1 MKKVGLALL
10 LAMALV
16 GCSEEETTNKETADK
31 PKEETK
37 MEEQVNEN
45 SEESGVTQME
55 GMGKVTTVGVGYND
69 EIDAGDT
76 PKTIKMGPMELTIN
90 GVHVLR
96 IETDEDGKQ
105 LYFDGKEEAM
115 AILVDMKA
123 SNTSDSDVTFHPNQA
138 IITTDT
144 GEQVESDIMLMGE
157 AGGDFL
163 GKVEKEGQTWW
174 LLKNV
179 DKEIKK
185 ITMVI
190 SPPSNMETWDD
201 LAEEQRIEFEVV
213 DWEEA
218 KKREGM

>member
-1 MKKVGLALL
+1 MKKAGLALL
-10 LAMALV
+10 LAVALV
-16 GCSEEETTNKETADK
+16 GCSEEETTNKKTVDK
-31 PKEETK
+31 PKEEPKT
-37 MEEQVNEN
+37 EEQVNEN
-45 SEESGVTQME
+45 SEETGVTQME

-76 PKTIKMGPMELTIN
+76 PKSIKMGPMELTIN
-90 GVHVLR
+90 GVHVLH
-96 IETDEDGKQ
+96 IDTDEDGKQ
-105 LYFDGKEEAM
+105 LYFNGKEKAA

-123 SNTSDSDVTFHPNQA
+123 SNTSDDDVTFNPNQA

-185 ITMVI
+185 ITMVFT
-190 SPPSNMETWDD
+190 PPSDMESWDD
-201 LAEEQRIEFEVV
+201 LAEEKRVEFEVV

>member
-1 MKKVGLALL
+1 MKKLLTGMLALALL
-10 LAMALV
+10 A
-16 GCSEEETTNKETADK
+16 GCSEETGKEEVK
-31 PKEETK
+31 PVPKEEQV
-37 MEEQVNEN
+37 EETTSDTEN
-45 SEESGVTQME
+45 FDESGIVQLE

-69 EIDAGDT
+69 EIDEGDT
-76 PKTIKMGPMELTIN
+76 PKAIKMGPMELTIN
-90 GVHVLR
+90 GVHVLH
-96 IETDEDGKQ
+96 IDTDEDGKQ
-105 LYFDGKEEAM
+105 LYFNGKEKAA

-123 SNTSDSDVTFHPNQA
+123 SNTSDGDVTFNPNQA

-144 GEQVESDIMLMGE
+144 GEQLESDIMLMGE

-185 ITMVI
+185 ITMVF
-190 SPPSNMETWDD
+190 SPPTDMESWDD
-201 LAEEQRIEFEVV
+201 LAEEKRVEFEVV